1 MSLLAPFL
9 APALFGPVL
18 LAPALFAP
26 TLLAAAPPASSVP
39 TVRAASPVRR
49 AKAPVAKG
57 KAGKNGK
64 GKPVVWE
71 RAAEPLPF
79 LPRVAR
85 VRFEVGH
92 DSVLQIIDIELD
104 HDAYVKGDRKFWVSF
119 GAPGVPKAVDAHL
132 LSGQESGQEADAN
145 WASNGDEIPFEAKP
159 TRPRSA
165 NALLGPDRTSG
176 LVFTVKE
183 APLQAAFAKAQ
194 TATLRLRALVPT
206 PDVDGAGQ
214 QGVVVRLGT
223 EDASYTL
230 GRIEVVGRGV
240 RVPRADAKICSFPQP
255 IRDVDL
261 RKAELDREK
270 ATKEAKKP
278 GVVAV
283 ESPEAPLSLTPPL
296 SVATIAPRNDYEAR
310 NRILPSLATRR
321 PFDAL
326 CIRYTAE
333 VPPAKTP

>member
-1 MSLLAPFL
+1 VSLLAPFL
-9 APALFGPVL
+9 APALIA
-18 LAPALFAP
+18 LAV
-26 TLLAAAPPASSVP
+26 SSVGAP
-39 TVRAASPVRR
+39 ASPVRR

-57 KAGKNGK
+57 KTGKNGK
-64 GKPVVWE
+64 GKPPVVWE

-79 LPRVAR
+79 LPRIAR
-85 VRFEVGH
+85 VRLEVGH

-104 HDAYVKGDRKFWVSF
+104 HDTYVKGDRKFWVSF

-176 LVFTVKE
+176 LVFAVKE
-183 APLQAAFAKAQ
+183 APLQAAFAKAP
-194 TATLRLRALVPT
+194 TATLRLRALLPT

-230 GRIEVVGRGV
+230 GRIEVVGRGGV
-240 RVPRADAKICSFPQP
+240 RIPRADAKICSFPQP

-270 ATKEAKKP
+270 AAKKP
-278 GVVAV
+278 AEPPAV
-283 ESPEAPLSLTPPL
+283 EAPLSPTPPL
-296 SVATIAPRNDYEAR
+296 TVATIAPRNEYEAR

>member
-1 MSLLAPFL
+1 VTVLALIALLAPVAAL
-9 APALFGPVL
+9 PVATPAPAPHV
-18 LAPALFAP
+18 APA
-26 TLLAAAPPASSVP
+26 
-39 TVRAASPVRR
+39 RR
-49 AKAPVAKG
+49 AKGPVAKG

-85 VRFEVGH
+85 VRLEVGH
-92 DSVLQIIDIELD
+92 DSVLQILDIELD

-145 WASNGDEIPFEAKP
+145 WGSNGDEIPFEAKP

-183 APLQAAFAKAQ
+183 APLQAAFAKGP
-194 TATLRLRALVPT
+194 TATLRLRALLPT
-206 PDVDGAGQ
+206 PDLDSAGQ

-230 GRIEVVGRGV
+230 GRIEVVGRGGMK
-240 RVPRADAKICSFPQP
+240 VPRADARICSFPQP
-255 IRDVDL
+255 VRDVDL
-261 RKAELDREK
+261 RKAEIDREK
-270 ATKEAKKP
+270 AAKEAAKKP
-278 GVVAV
+278 A
-283 ESPEAPLSLTPPL
+283 EAPVPEVPLSPPPPL
-296 SVATIAPRNDYEAR
+296 TVATVAPRNEYEAR

-321 PFDAL
+321 PFDVL
-326 CIRYTAE
+326 CIRYAAE
-333 VPPAKTP
+333 APPAKAP

>member
-9 APALFGPVL
+9 APALIA
-18 LAPALFAP
+18 LAV
-26 TLLAAAPPASSVP
+26 SSVGAP
-39 TVRAASPVRR
+39 ASPVRR

-57 KAGKNGK
+57 KTGKNGK
-64 GKPVVWE
+64 GKPPVVWE

-79 LPRVAR
+79 LPRIAR
-85 VRFEVGH
+85 VRLEVGH

-104 HDAYVKGDRKFWVSF
+104 HDTYVKGDRKFWVSF

-176 LVFTVKE
+176 LVFAVKE
-183 APLQAAFAKAQ
+183 APLQAAFAKAP
-194 TATLRLRALVPT
+194 TATLRLRALLPT

-230 GRIEVVGRGV
+230 GRIEVVGRGGV
-240 RVPRADAKICSFPQP
+240 RIPRADAKICSFPQP

-270 ATKEAKKP
+270 AAKEAAKKP
-278 GVVAV
+278 AEPPAV
-283 ESPEAPLSLTPPL
+283 EAPLSPTPPL
-296 SVATIAPRNDYEAR
+296 TVATIAPRNEYEAR

>member
-9 APALFGPVL
+9 APALIA
-18 LAPALFAP
+18 LAV
-26 TLLAAAPPASSVP
+26 SSVGAP
-39 TVRAASPVRR
+39 ASPVRR

-57 KAGKNGK
+57 KTGKNGK

-71 RAAEPLPF
+71 RAVEPLPF
-79 LPRVAR
+79 LPRIAR
-85 VRFEVGH
+85 VRLEVGH

-176 LVFTVKE
+176 LVFAVKE
-183 APLQAAFAKAQ
+183 APLQAAFAKAP
-194 TATLRLRALVPT
+194 TATLRLRALLPT

-230 GRIEVVGRGV
+230 GRIEVVGRGGV
-240 RVPRADAKICSFPQP
+240 RIPRADAKICSFPQP

-270 ATKEAKKP
+270 AAKEAAKKP
-278 GVVAV
+278 AEPPAV
-283 ESPEAPLSLTPPL
+283 EAPLSPTPPL
-296 SVATIAPRNDYEAR
+296 TVATIAPRNEYEAR

>member
-9 APALFGPVL
+9 APALIA
-18 LAPALFAP
+18 LAV
-26 TLLAAAPPASSVP
+26 SSVGAP
-39 TVRAASPVRR
+39 ASPVRR

-57 KAGKNGK
+57 KTGKNGK

-79 LPRVAR
+79 LPRIAR
-85 VRFEVGH
+85 VRLEVGH

-176 LVFTVKE
+176 LVFAVKE
-183 APLQAAFAKAQ
+183 APLQAAFAKAP
-194 TATLRLRALVPT
+194 TATLRLRALLPT

-223 EDASYTL
+223 EDASYTR
-230 GRIEVVGRGV
+230 GRIEVVGRGGV
-240 RVPRADAKICSFPQP
+240 RIPRADAKICSFPQP

-270 ATKEAKKP
+270 AAKEAAKKP
-278 GVVAV
+278 AEPPAV
-283 ESPEAPLSLTPPL
+283 EAPLSPTPPL
-296 SVATIAPRNDYEAR
+296 TVATIAPRNEYEAR